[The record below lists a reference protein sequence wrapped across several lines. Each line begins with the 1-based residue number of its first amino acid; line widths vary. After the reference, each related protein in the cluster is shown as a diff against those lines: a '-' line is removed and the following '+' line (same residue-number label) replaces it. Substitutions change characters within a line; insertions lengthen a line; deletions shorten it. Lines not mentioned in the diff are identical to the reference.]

1 MATSGGEGKQDRARS
16 HNRTP
21 PPPPSRICFQTFPQN
36 RNPKVQEGVGKGG
49 GMAGQACVTAEGLE
63 MEVDRSSRVVAAEQE
78 ARAGPAEQEARA
90 GLAEQEAWAGTAE
103 QEAWAG
109 TAEQGV

>member
-1 MATSGGEGKQDRARS
+1 MVASGGERKQDRDQS

-21 PPPPSRICFQTFPQN
+21 PPPPPRNGFQKFPQN
-36 RNPKVQEGVGKGG
+36 RNPKVREGVGKGG

-78 ARAGPAEQEARA
+78 ARAGPAEQ
-90 GLAEQEAWAGTAE
+90 
-103 QEAWAG
+103 
-109 TAEQGV
+109 GV